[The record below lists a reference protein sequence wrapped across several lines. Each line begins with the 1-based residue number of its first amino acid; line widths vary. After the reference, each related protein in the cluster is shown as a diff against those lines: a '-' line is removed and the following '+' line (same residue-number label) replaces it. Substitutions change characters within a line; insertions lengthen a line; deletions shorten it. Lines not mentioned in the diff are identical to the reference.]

1 MRSHCSGRSS
11 AAANVIR
18 SSAVRRV
25 WRREETNTSTGLV
38 GECTWMAAYAGL
50 FIAAMRGQ

>member
-1 MRSHCSGRSS
+1 M
-11 AAANVIR
+11 IR